1 MTNRDSI
8 NYLKKLYVLLDNLMG
23 ESLLGIKY
31 VRSIRKGIKSL
42 EKKQLYV
49 DNGMFKVK
57 VKDKKG
63 IITIDIKHKDGELID
78 SHTYNPASIIDEK
91 IIGKS

>member
-1 MTNRDSI
+1 MTKRDSI

-42 EKKQLYV
+42 EKKQLYI

-63 IITIDIKHKDGELID
+63 VITIDIKHKDGELID
-78 SHTYNPASIIDEK
+78 SHTYNPTSIIDEK
-91 IIGKS
+91 VIGKS

>member
-1 MTNRDSI
+1 MTKRDSI

-42 EKKQLYV
+42 ERKNLSV

-57 VKDKKG
+57 VNATKG
-63 IITIDIKHKDGELID
+63 VITIDIKHKNGELID
-78 SHTYNPASIIDEK
+78 SHTYNPDSVLDEK
-91 IIGKS
+91 VIGKS

>member
-1 MTNRDSI
+1 MTKRDSI

-23 ESLLGIKY
+23 ESLFGIKY

-42 EKKQLYV
+42 ERKNLSV

-57 VKDKKG
+57 VNDTKGVINSVSNIKVSTDITNKD
-63 IITIDIKHKDGELID
+63 LIVTMTGP
-78 SHTYNPASIIDEK
+78 ST
-91 IIGKS
+91 